1 MYLEHFHLT
10 HSPFREEP
18 DPEVFFPGAKREE
31 VCQSLVLDILA
42 GKPLIKL
49 IGREGSGKTLLC
61 RLIMDRLPDD
71 FEVVYIDNPAG
82 AFDDLLRIAC
92 LDLGMNPS
100 GVHEATNFLQELHAL
115 LEQRRIARKKVVIL
129 IDEAEK
135 LFLATLERFVRHI
148 VESMPDFSLTIL
160 LSGRPGLEANLEQLA
175 AFCSHLDN
183 TSGYF
188 LTPLTEN
195 ETRQYLRFRLYA
207 AGLSR
212 EQHEDIFTEG
222 AVAKIFDTAQG
233 NLRMINILAEES
245 LQVSYSEKSFMVL
258 LDHVDPDSA
267 DHDGVEN
274 RVIEIYDLLRQ
285 NKLVTGI
292 LASAVIVVLTL
303 GFLLSGQGEKAG
315 LPAPGSQKPIEVVAP
330 PPPPH
335 PPAQA
340 APASPS
346 TSDPVAQTAAVPP
359 QAVSA
364 SQEPVAPPPGT
375 IQLPAQQPVPP
386 AEPQPAAAS
395 KESPPPAAVVSP
407 ATPQPAATSAPAK
420 QEQTALT
427 PEQQK
432 LQAAL
437 NKDEEHRDGEKIFR
451 DRRGASASWLAGAYR
466 NGYTIQLMALASE
479 QAQASITKMLVQD
492 EYFPFRD
499 QFFILRKKGP
509 PQTFFVF
516 FGIYASMDAARD
528 ARNSMPVFL
537 RKHHPYPLSIAEALK
552 KTEN

>member
-31 VCQSLVLDILA
+31 VLQSVVLDILA
-42 GKPLIKL
+42 GKSLIKL
-49 IGREGSGKTLLC
+49 IGREGSGKTLIS

-92 LDLGMNPS
+92 LDLGMNPTS
-100 GVHEATNFLQELHAL
+100 VNESTNFLQELHIL
-115 LEQRRIARKKVVIL
+115 LEQRRATRKKVVII

-135 LFLATLERFVRHI
+135 LFLATLERFVRH
-148 VESMPDFSLTIL
+148 VAESMQDFGLTIL
-160 LSGRPGLEANLEQLA
+160 LSGRPGLDANLEQLA
-175 AFCSHLDN
+175 AFCANVD
-183 TSGYF
+183 TISGYF
-188 LTPLTEN
+188 LEPLTEN

-258 LDHVDPDSA
+258 LDHVDPDSS
-267 DHDGVEN
+267 DNDGVES
-274 RVIEIYDLLRQ
+274 RVVEIYDLLRQ
-285 NKLVTGI
+285 NKLVTGL
-292 LASAVIVVLTL
+292 LASAVIIVLTL
-303 GFLLSGQGEKAG
+303 GFLLSGHGEKARP
-315 LPAPGSQKPIEVVAP
+315 PAPPSKKPMEVVAP
-330 PPPPH
+330 QNPAPLTVQTVPT
-335 PPAQA
+335 PPASTLQA
-340 APASPS
+340 AIPQTVP
-346 TSDPVAQTAAVPP
+346 TSKDPTAPP
-359 QAVSA
+359 LAT
-364 SQEPVAPPPGT
+364 SQQPEPQVAPPS
-375 IQLPAQQPVPP
+375 
-386 AEPQPAAAS
+386 EPQTNTVS
-395 KESPPPAAVVSP
+395 KENAPPAATVPSAP
-407 ATPQPAATSAPAK
+407 PLPAASTVPAK
-420 QEQTALT
+420 QEEVALT
-427 PEQQK
+427 PGQQK

-437 NKDEEHRDGEKIFR
+437 NKDDEHRDGDKIFR

-466 NGYTIQLMALASE
+466 NGYTIQLMMLASE
-479 QAQASITKMLVQD
+479 QAQASITKMLVLD

-509 PQTFFVF
+509 PQTLFVF

-537 RKHHPYPLSIAEALK
+537 RKHHPYPLSIADALK